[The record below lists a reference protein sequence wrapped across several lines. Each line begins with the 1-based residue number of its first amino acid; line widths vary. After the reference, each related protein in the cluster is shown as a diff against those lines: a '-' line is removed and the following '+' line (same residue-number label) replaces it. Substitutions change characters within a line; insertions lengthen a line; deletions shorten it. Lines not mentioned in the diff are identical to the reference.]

1 MNNFKTLIKGIT
13 HVNTLNDF
21 FTNALI
27 TFGSFILGYFQ
38 IICLDNS
45 DLFLAIAVVVIADWI
60 LGVALAVKNHNFE
73 TQKALRVIYYLFA
86 YWLILFAVLAI
97 EKGYPSAFWMTEA
110 IVMPILTFQVMSMI
124 KNLILLELITN
135 SIAKDIFK
143 NIDRYK
149 EKTLKKIEDEM
160 EQM

>member
-110 IVMPILTFQVMSMI
+110 IVMPILTFQVISMI
-124 KNLILLELITN
+124 KNLILLGIITN
-135 SIAKDIFK
+135 SLAKEIFK

-149 EKTLKKIEDEM
+149 EETLKKLDNEA
-160 EQM
+160 EQ